1 MSVRSGNLKIFR
13 EDEIKKIHNS
23 SLEILEETD
32 MWVPEKKCLE
42 LLHDAGAKV
51 DFKNQ
56 KVLFPAWLIEE
67 KIRLAPGRFTVH
79 ARDIKHSLKLGNDRT
94 YFCPACSCINIL
106 DLDGKRRLATFE
118 DAVKFTKLTDAL
130 PNIDEGDCVV
140 FPNDVPKGTYH
151 VYRTWAQMK
160 YSTKPARGR
169 SYGAQQAKD
178 CIKMAEILAGGKE
191 NQTKYP
197 NTWANISTLSPLGHY
212 PDQLEGL
219 LEYVEKGLPVIIS
232 PEAMAGATSPVTLA
246 GLLAQTNA
254 EQLSGIAIAQTINP
268 GTPVCRGTI
277 STVMDLR
284 SGQICYGVGEAAL
297 IAAANVQLSKFYNI
311 PSRVAAGWSA
321 ANCLDMQAG
330 YETMMTL
337 LIAVLSGADYVIGSA
352 GGMETAL
359 TASYAKLIIDDDMI
373 NMIGRISE
381 GVEVNDNTL
390 ALDLI
395 KTIGPKGQFLTEKHT
410 IDYMKKEIKLA
421 GLASRE
427 KFDEWEKSG
436 AKRIEVR
443 AAEKCKIILDEHQPE
458 PLPGAIEKELEDF
471 VKSIEKR
478 ESK

>member
-1 MSVRSGNLKIFR
+1 MSVKSGNFKIFSD
-13 EDEIKKIHNS
+13 DEVKKIHNS
-23 SLEILEETD
+23 SLEILEETG
-32 MWVPEKKCLE
+32 MWIPEKNCLE

-67 KIRLAPGRFTVH
+67 KIRMAPSRFTVH
-79 ARDIKHSLKLGNDRT
+79 ARDDKYSLKLGNDRT
-94 YFCPACSCINIL
+94 YFCPACSCINVL
-106 DLDGKRRLATFE
+106 ESEGKRRLATFE
-118 DAVKFTKLTDAL
+118 DAINFTKLTDAL

-151 VYRTWAQMK
+151 VQRTWAQMK

-169 SYGAQQAKD
+169 SYGTQQAKD

-191 NQTKYP
+191 NQLSYP

-219 LEYVEKGLPVIIS
+219 TEYAKRGLPVIIS

-246 GLLAQTNA
+246 GLMAQTNA
-254 EQLSGIAIAQTINP
+254 EQLSGVAIAQIINP
-268 GTPVCRGTI
+268 GTPVCMGTI

-284 SGQICYGVGEAAL
+284 SGQICYGVGEVAL
-297 IAAANVQLSKFYNI
+297 IAAANAQLSKFYDI
-311 PSRVAAGWSA
+311 PSRVAAGWSS

-337 LIAVLSGADYVIGSA
+337 LFAVLSGADYIIGSA

-359 TASYAKLIIDDDMI
+359 TASYEKLIIDDDMI
-373 NMIGRISE
+373 NMVGRISE
-381 GVEVNDNTL
+381 GINVNNNTI

-395 KTIGPKGQFLTEKHT
+395 KTIGPRGQFLSEKHT
-410 IDYMKKEIKLA
+410 IDFMKDEIKIADLA
-421 GLASRE
+421 YRQKYE
-427 KFDEWEKSG
+427 EWEKAGS
-436 AKRIEVR
+436 KRIEKR
-443 AAEKCKIILDEHQPE
+443 AEEKWKKILQEHEPV
-458 PLPGAIEKELEDF
+458 PLPEEIEKELEDF
-471 VKSIEKR
+471 VKSIKKR